1 MALTYP
7 STRRSLG
14 NTEKRQLA
22 DALGDSPETAI
33 PVHLLR
39 LGHGQVHMVGALP
52 YIQAVVIEDYD
63 VGPELMAFGADA
75 QAFCRILL
83 DIPEWDA
90 VNVPQAIAAELAGLL
105 RQEMQA
111 PNHVV
116 DDIYQVP
123 QGPIAVVPNAE
134 VRLLT
139 VTDAAMLDATPEDIR
154 LGFDE
159 DLRTVLAEELV
170 AAAIVDGQI
179 VSTGSTY
186 GLCEK
191 FVDVAISTLSEF
203 RGRGYARS
211 AASIVAA
218 GTQQRGRV
226 PIWSCAPTNTA
237 SLAVAARLGFHEVSR
252 RANIILDQH

>member
-1 MALTYP
+1 MALTIP
-7 STRRSLG
+7 STRRFLD

-39 LGHGQVHMVGALP
+39 LGHGQVHMVGDLP
-52 YIQAVVIEDYD
+52 DFQAVVIEDYD
-63 VGPELMAFGADA
+63 VGPELMAYGADV
-75 QAFCRILL
+75 QAFCRILRE
-83 DIPEWDA
+83 IPEWDA
-90 VNVPQAIAAELAGLL
+90 VNVPHSVAAELAALL
-105 RQEMQA
+105 QQEMQLA
-111 PNHVV
+111 NHVV

-123 QGPIAVVPNAE
+123 QGPIAVVPNAD

-139 VTDAAMLDATPEDIR
+139 VADAAMLDATPEDIR

-159 DLRTVLAEELV
+159 DLRCVLEEELV

-179 VSTGSTY
+179 VASGSTY
-186 GLCEK
+186 GLREP
-191 FVDVAISTLSEF
+191 FVDIAISTLSDF
-203 RGRGYARS
+203 RCRGYARS

-218 GTQQRGRV
+218 GTQQAGRV

-237 SLAVAARLGFHEVSR
+237 SLQVASRLGFHEVSR
-252 RANIILDQH
+252 RANIILDPQ

>member
-1 MALTYP
+1 MALTIP
-7 STRRSLG
+7 STRRFLG
-14 NTEKRQLA
+14 DTEKRQLA

-39 LGHGQVHMVGALP
+39 LGHGQVYIVGEP
-52 YIQAVVIEDYD
+52 PDFRAVVIEDYD
-63 VGPELMAFGADA
+63 VGSELMAYGTEA
-75 QAFCRILL
+75 QAFCQILR

-90 VNVPQAIAAELAGLL
+90 VNVPHGIAAELSELL
-105 RQEMQA
+105 QQEMQV
-111 PNHVV
+111 PNHFV

-123 QGPIAVVPNAE
+123 QGPITIVPNAD

-139 VTDAAMLDATPEDIR
+139 VADAYMLDATPEDIR

-179 VSTGSTY
+179 VATGSTY
-186 GLCEK
+186 GLCEP
-191 FVDVAISTLSEF
+191 FVDVAISTLSDF
-203 RGRGYARS
+203 RCRGYARS
-211 AASIVAA
+211 AASMVAA
-218 GTQQRGRV
+218 GTQQAGRV

-237 SLAVAARLGFHEVSR
+237 SLQVAYRLGFHEVSR
-252 RANIILDQH
+252 RANLYLDLQ